1 MKLNLCAIC
10 GSEEDLHHHH
20 WEPKSL
26 GGSDDEINILTLC
39 AKHHSEIHGHK
50 KRVYYKKLAKKGI
63 ARARAKNPEK
73 YSGRKTGT
81 YTVNSDKIL
90 KLRAKRFSISF
101 IASALNVGKSTVV
114 NHIDRNT
121 AKNIGKALTTMGKQN
136 NLVGSFNFKYDF
148 HNGLSATYKVKGF
161 KSKPSI
167 IPRAALKCLMTA
179 SKELYVN
186 HYDLD
191 KALYEELMIKKVY
204 DWYTNE
210 LNLEGM
216 AI

>member
-39 AKHHSEIHGHK
+39 EKHHSEIHGHK
-50 KRVYYKKLAKKGI
+50 KRVYKKLAEKGI
-63 ARARAKNPEK
+63 ARTRAKSPEK
-73 YSGRKTGT
+73 YSGRKTGS
-81 YTVNSDKIL
+81 YTVDGDKIL
-90 KLRAKRFSISF
+90 ELRAKRFSIAS
-101 IASALNVGKSTVV
+101 IASTLNVGKSTVV
-114 NHIDRNT
+114 NHIDRNA
-121 AKNIGKALTTMGKQN
+121 AKNIERALTTMGEQN
-136 NLVGSFNFKYDF
+136 NLIGSFNLTYDF
-148 HNGLSATYKVKGF
+148 HDGLSATYKVKGF

-167 IPRAALKCLMTA
+167 ISHAALKFLMKV

-191 KALYEELMIKKVY
+191 KALYEKLMIKKVY

-216 AI
+216 TI